1 MGAFLDLEIEVPHGL
16 PHRGQRTET
25 AALESET
32 LTRTRILLAED
43 YKDMRDRVV
52 RLLEPEFEVVGA
64 VEDGLAL
71 LEAAQRMR
79 PDVCVLDI
87 SMPRMSG
94 IEAATHLRERA
105 PLVKVVFLTVHE
117 DPDFV
122 RAALATDALGYV
134 VKSRMA
140 SDLRA
145 AIREALGGRLFVS
158 PSCCFA
164 ARDEPVRDTP

>member
-1 MGAFLDLEIEVPHGL
+1 M
-16 PHRGQRTET
+16 
-25 AALESET
+25 
-32 LTRTRILLAED
+32 TRTRILLGED
-43 YKDMRDRVV
+43 HKEMRERVV

-64 VEDGLAL
+64 AEDGLAL
-71 LEAAQRMR
+71 LEAAGRMR

-105 PLVKVVFLTVHE
+105 PSVKVVFLTVHE

-122 RAALATDALGYV
+122 RAALATEALGYV

-140 SDLRA
+140 SDLRS
-145 AIREALGGRLFVS
+145 AITEALAGRLFVS

-164 ARDEPVRDTP
+164 ARDEPVRDTL

>member
-1 MGAFLDLEIEVPHGL
+1 M
-16 PHRGQRTET
+16 
-25 AALESET
+25 
-32 LTRTRILLAED
+32 TRTRILLAED
-43 YKDMRDRVV
+43 HEGMRDRVV

-94 IEAATHLRERA
+94 IKIAARFRKQDSA
-105 PLVKVVFLTVHE
+105 VKVIFLTAHE

-140 SDLRA
+140 SDLHV
-145 AIREALGGRLFVS
+145 AIRAALGGRLFVS

-164 ARDEPVRDTP
+164 MMASDLRSTVREALAERFFVSPS

>member
-1 MGAFLDLEIEVPHGL
+1 M
-16 PHRGQRTET
+16 
-25 AALESET
+25 
-32 LTRTRILLAED
+32 TRTRILLGED
-43 YKDMRDRVV
+43 HKEMRERVV

-64 VEDGLAL
+64 AEDGLAL
-71 LEAAQRMR
+71 LEAAARMR

-94 IEAATHLRERA
+94 IEAATQLRERA
-105 PLVKVVFLTVHE
+105 PAVKVVFLTVHE

-122 RAALATDALGYV
+122 RAALATEALGYV

-140 SDLRA
+140 SDLRV
-145 AIREALGGRLFVS
+145 AIRAALAGRLFVS

-164 ARDEPVRDTP
+164 AQDESVRDAL

>member
-1 MGAFLDLEIEVPHGL
+1 M
-16 PHRGQRTET
+16 
-25 AALESET
+25 
-32 LTRTRILLAED
+32 
-43 YKDMRDRVV
+43 

-71 LEAAQRMR
+71 LEAAARMK

-87 SMPRMSG
+87 SMPRVSG
-94 IEAATHLRERA
+94 IEAATQLRERE
-105 PLVKVVFLTVHE
+105 PGVKVVFLTVHE

-140 SDLRA
+140 SDLGP
-145 AIREALGGRLFVS
+145 AIRASLAERLFVS
-158 PSCCFA
+158 PSCCFSMVASDLRLTIRA
-164 ARDEPVRDTP
+164 ALAERFFVQPPCSRLEINE

>member
-1 MGAFLDLEIEVPHGL
+1 M
-16 PHRGQRTET
+16 
-25 AALESET
+25 
-32 LTRTRILLAED
+32 TRTRILLAED
-43 YKDMRDRVV
+43 HKEMRERVV

-64 VEDGLAL
+64 AEDGLAL
-71 LEAAQRMR
+71 LEAAGRMR

-94 IEAATHLRERA
+94 IKIATRFRKQGSA
-105 PLVKVVFLTVHE
+105 VKVVFLTVHE

-140 SDLRA
+140 SDLRS
-145 AIREALGGRLFVS
+145 AITEALAGRLFVS

-164 ARDEPVRDTP
+164 ARDEPVRDAL

>member
-1 MGAFLDLEIEVPHGL
+1 MAAFLDLEMEVPRGL
-16 PHRGQRTET
+16 PHRERQTET
-25 AALESET
+25 AAPESET
-32 LTRTRILLAED
+32 LTRIRILLAED
-43 YKDMRDRVV
+43 HKDMRERVV
-52 RLLEPEFEVVGA
+52 RLLEPEFEVVGT

-71 LEAAQRMR
+71 LEAAARMK

-87 SMPRMSG
+87 SMPRVSG
-94 IEAATHLRERA
+94 IEAATQLRERE
-105 PLVKVVFLTVHE
+105 PGVKVVFLTVHE

-140 SDLRA
+140 SDLGP
-145 AIREALGGRLFVS
+145 AIREALAERLFVS

-164 ARDEPVRDTP
+164 ARDEPIR